1 MELSREEKETILT
14 EVIRDLQDKLE
25 DTLLVLEQLSIKST
39 NQKEDENNERTI

>member
-39 NQKEDENNERTI
+39 NQKEDENK